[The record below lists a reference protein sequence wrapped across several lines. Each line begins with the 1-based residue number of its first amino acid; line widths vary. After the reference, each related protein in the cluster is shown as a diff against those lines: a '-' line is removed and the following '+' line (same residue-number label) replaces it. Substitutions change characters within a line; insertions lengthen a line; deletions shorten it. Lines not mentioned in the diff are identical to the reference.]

1 MEDSHEGRQHCR
13 FYENEYPK
21 IDEVVMVEVKSI
33 AEMGAY
39 VSLLEYDNKEGMILL
54 SELSRRRIR
63 SIAKL
68 IKVGRVEPVMVLR
81 VDEEKGYIDLS
92 KRRVS
97 PEEAMVAEE
106 RYAKSRMVHT
116 IVSHVAYLLKRNLL
130 ELNQKLTWPLYRKY
144 GHAYDAFRQ
153 AASDPVAV
161 FGEFNLDPELQD
173 RLERDIKQRLK
184 PNPHKVRAD
193 VEMKCYSFAGVQ
205 AIREAMRAAEA
216 CSTEECKVDIKLIAA
231 PLYVLTT
238 ITHNKKEGI
247 DALAR
252 AVDAAAAA
260 ISKPEFKGEL
270 VVKDKPRVVSA
281 EDDRL
286 LAEKM
291 AELELANQEVD
302 GDASNSDEGEEE
314 GMAFNE
320 NADKIE

>member
-1 MEDSHEGRQHCR
+1 MKLWHAGMALGGTLVIV
-13 FYENEYPK
+13 NE
-21 IDEVVMVEVKSI
+21 
-33 AEMGAY
+33 
-39 VSLLEYDNKEGMILL
+39 
-54 SELSRRRIR
+54 
-63 SIAKL
+63 
-68 IKVGRVEPVMVLR
+68 
-81 VDEEKGYIDLS
+81 
-92 KRRVS
+92 
-97 PEEAMVAEE
+97 
-106 RYAKSRMVHT
+106 
-116 IVSHVAYLLKRNLL
+116 
-130 ELNQKLTWPLYRKY
+130 
-144 GHAYDAFRQ
+144 
-153 AASDPVAV
+153 
-161 FGEFNLDPELQD
+161 
-173 RLERDIKQRLK
+173 
-184 PNPHKVRAD
+184 RAT
-193 VEMKCYSFAGVQ
+193 Q

-270 VVKDKPRVVSA
+270 VAKDKPRCVTGAVGGCGPQLRSPVRPHERARSISDPGCRRVVSA